1 MSNDLRRR
9 YQRDTEGSSSTLGSS
24 DAESYH
30 HTGLVQASMQDGT
43 TANGSILDSIIQYL
57 LLCILGTFKVMFRLI
72 KKPIKFIIYLV
83 LFMFILNFIAPFIG
97 SLFISTVAPVCYS
110 SVLSRTGWCQGLLWS
125 VSKGRYD
132 KPNFDELVKIQMEF
146 DNILDNVGLGAHL
159 GMGMKKSEVAV
170 RDLSAAVSVS
180 DLRSKRQLESSLDE
194 LASSMKQV
202 VPLFGKLDAAMEGT
216 ADYIIIVDDLA
227 IKTLQSAKD
236 VRATKDE
243 KASTSLVLRAL
254 WPFNSPSIADVE
266 ILDAFVYA
274 ATTLEH
280 DVARLI
286 ELSTG
291 VSQRLDTIEEQLDTI
306 NRIVYK
312 EKRYNKDKNA
322 TLVGPLCHI
331 HLSSLRK
338 LAELWSMLGGNKAK
352 LAMFKSNF
360 ALLADLQRYHK
371 TAVEQVGSIAVH
383 LRDLSDHLGQLQG
396 GVRTTVGSS
405 VSDHKGRRKTTSLE
419 ANIEMLHKGITRL
432 TSSRGKAKQR
442 KEHLLQRIVDD
453 KQYLELPGM

>member
-1 MSNDLRRR
+1 
-9 YQRDTEGSSSTLGSS
+9 
-24 DAESYH
+24 
-30 HTGLVQASMQDGT
+30 MQDGT
-43 TANGSILDSIIQYL
+43 TANGSILGSIVQYL

-72 KKPIKFIIYLV
+72 KKPIKLIIYLV

-110 SVLSRTGWCQGLLWS
+110 SVLSRTSWCQGLLWS

-180 DLRSKRQLESSLDE
+180 DLRSKRQLESSLDG
-194 LASSMKQV
+194 LASSMKEV
-202 VPLFGKLDAAMEGT
+202 VPLFSKLDAAMEGT

-227 IKTLQSAKD
+227 IKTLQAAKD
-236 VRATKDE
+236 VRATEDE
-243 KASTSLVLRAL
+243 KTSTSLVLRAL
-254 WPFNSPSIADVE
+254 WPFNSPSTSDVE

-322 TLVGPLCHI
+322 TL
-331 HLSSLRK
+331 